1 MPFWTVILK
10 NNSGS
15 TITLEDFGV
24 TIANTTSYTISD
36 YFDYSDIADSKELD
50 GYVTAGAATGL
61 VINNGTSD
69 LSPADGVNYIKRD
82 NIYNDLET
90 HYTKTQLN
98 VSGGGSAVHWDNIT
112 NAPSFGSVTWI
123 DPVLYR
129 TVAISGSAPPAPT
142 TGDVYVDTDD
152 NHYYKYDGAVWQDE
166 GSAVAGDRVIDIS
179 AVPELVTVFDGVSTW
194 APLPEEL
201 DNSAVMVN
209 DDGDGKNAQ
218 YVYSTETGGTWI
230 KIGDVDFGDHLN
242 GGPNKHT
249 AGQIDVEGTYTN
261 LPSAPDDL
269 ETVLGDID
277 TALGNS
283 LDHNTLDEAYDE
295 GGPGL
300 GRTINAD
307 SGAVVLNTGVATTAP
322 FELTPKAT
330 LPSTGLADGQLAIAG
345 GILFVYDGTRAKWL
359 SVQRQ
364 FLVFGRKGITAN
376 QYLNFSAGTL
386 ASNNS
391 GYRLGRNA
399 TIVSMTGQLDTT
411 STSIVDMYVRKNDL
425 AGNISTLT
433 IGNGSIG
440 ASDISTNID
449 VLADDYLQ
457 SYIANTNNVEDPMFI
472 IEIAYRL

>member
-15 TITLEDFGV
+15 TIILEDFGV

-50 GYVTAGAATGL
+50 GYVAAGAATGL
-61 VINNGTSD
+61 VINDGVDD
-69 LSPADGVNYIKRD
+69 LTPAEGVNYIKRD

-90 HYTKTQLN
+90 HFTKTELT

-129 TVAISGSAPPAPT
+129 TVSISASPPPAPV
-142 TGDVYVDTDD
+142 TGDVYLDTDD
-152 NHYYKYDGAVWQDE
+152 QHYYKYDGAIWVDD
-166 GSAVAGDRVIDIS
+166 GSAAAGDRIINLSDATQNVY
-179 AVPELVTVFDGVSTW
+179 VFDGVTTW
-194 APLPEEL
+194 ADQGQEL

-218 YVYSTETGGTWI
+218 YVYSTETGEWI

-242 GGPNKHT
+242 GGPSKHT
-249 AGQIDVEGTYTN
+249 AGQVDVEGTYTN

-295 GGPGL
+295 GGAGL
-300 GRTINAD
+300 GRVITAD
-307 SGAVVLNTGVATTAP
+307 SGPMVLNTAAATTAP
-322 FELTPKAT
+322 LELTPKAL
-330 LPSTGLADGQLAIAG
+330 LPTTGLADGQVAIAG
-345 GILFVYDGTRAKWL
+345 GIMFVYDGTRSKWL

-386 ASNNS
+386 PSNNS
-391 GYRLGRNA
+391 GYRIGRNA
-399 TIVSMTGQLDTT
+399 TIVSMTGQLDVA
-411 STSIVDMYVRKNDL
+411 STSVVDMYVRKNDL
-425 AGNISTLT
+425 AANIATLV
-433 IGNGSIG
+433 IGSGGIGS
-440 ASDISTNID
+440 SDISTNID
-449 VLADDYLQ
+449 ILADEYLQ
-457 SYIANTNNVEDPMFI
+457 SYIANTNNVSDPMFV